1 MEKSRIWEMKMD
13 QMTLVMMNSNQ
24 MMILKR
30 ANRMMMMKL
39 WTKMILIPI
48 LRAREIRP
56 LVIYLRKRIL
66 V

>member
-1 MEKSRIWEMKMD
+1 MD

-30 ANRMMMMKL
+30 ANRMMMMMKF
-39 WTKMILIPI
+39 WTKMISIPI
-48 LRAREIRP
+48 LRAREIKP

>member
-13 QMTLVMMNSNQ
+13 QMTLVMMNFNQ

-30 ANRMMMMKL
+30 ANRMMMMKF
-39 WTKMILIPI
+39 WTKMISIPI

>member
-1 MEKSRIWEMKMD
+1 MEKSRGWEMKMD

-30 ANRMMMMKL
+30 ANRMMMKF
-39 WTKMILIPI
+39 WTKMISIPI
-48 LRAREIRP
+48 LRAREIKP